1 MKILTRKC
9 CHTLSGCISFISMVK
24 LSYKIWEAN
33 IMKQQLIKEF
43 NKLGIVDMEEV
54 TELHEGK
61 GEFVNLDFPLPCG
74 QTVNLWDNEKTYYI
88 NQLEKKN
95 SERCYGLTADEKYL
109 LVCEYGEGGSDPEI
123 VVFKR
128 WS

>member
-1 MKILTRKC
+1 MDGD
-9 CHTLSGCISFISMVK
+9 TLSGCISFISMVK

-43 NKLGIVDMEEV
+43 NKLGILDMEEV

-74 QTVNLWDNEKTYYI
+74 KIVNLWDNEKTYYI
-88 NQLEKKN
+88 NQFEKKN

-128 WS
+128 WN

>member
-1 MKILTRKC
+1 MDSD
-9 CHTLSGCISFISMVK
+9 TLSGCISFISMVK
-24 LSYKIWEAN
+24 LNYMIWEAN
-33 IMKQQLIKEF
+33 VMKEQLIKEF
-43 NKLGIVDMEEV
+43 NNLGILDMEEV
-54 TELHEGK
+54 TVLHEGK

-74 QTVNLWDNEKTYYI
+74 KIVNLWDNEKTYYI

-128 WS
+128 WN